1 MKFLNIP
8 WNRYDKF
15 NRCFSAIMDSTVG
28 EGTKNNGN
36 TTHKR
41 EQKIQIKRLE
51 IHGLWKWSPPEGV

>member
-1 MKFLNIP
+1 
-8 WNRYDKF
+8 
-15 NRCFSAIMDSTVG
+15 MDSTVG